1 MVRALIG
8 AVAGAVAMFIIGFIF
23 FGIGLERMVIG
34 SLDNAQAAA
43 VQQAMAANIP
53 STGAYVIPNMTTPEQ
68 TIMYGHGPT
77 AIIQYDTKGYP
88 AADPAVMIE
97 GFIEMLVVTLIMA
110 FGLRRMVQYI
120 PDFGEQIRLL
130 GAAILGIAIF
140 MRIGDAIWMH
150 YSWSFSIYGFIND
163 AISLSVA
170 GAIILKL
177 LPKGSVAAAPAGAT
191 SDL

>member
-8 AVAGAVAMFIIGFIF
+8 AVAAAVAMFIIGFIF
-23 FGIGLERMVIG
+23 FGTGMERLVIG
-34 SLDNAQAAA
+34 SLDNMQAAT

-53 STGAYVIPNMTTPEQ
+53 SSGTYIVPNMTTPEQ
-68 TIMYGHGPT
+68 TVMYGNGPI
-77 AIIQYDTKGYP
+77 AIIHYDTKGSP
-88 AADPAVMIE
+88 AADPATMIE
-97 GFIEMLVVTLIMA
+97 GFVHMLVVTLLMA
-110 FGLRRMVQYI
+110 FGLRRLVQYI
-120 PDFGEQIRLL
+120 PDFREQLQL
-130 GAAILGIAIF
+130 VGAAVLAAAIF

-163 AISLSVA
+163 VVSLFVA

-177 LPKGSVAAAPAGAT
+177 LPRASASAPAGAT